1 MTPHLATLEVNLS
14 AIVQNW
20 QLLRQTHSA
29 QHSAA
34 VVKANA
40 YGLGVAP
47 VSAALAD
54 AGCTHFFVATL
65 AEAIELRQL
74 LTSQFIYVFAGVQAG
89 EENYFLEYNLIP
101 VLNDG
106 AQFERWEKAVAEI
119 EAAPAALHVDTGMNR
134 LGFSID
140 DVEKLAL
147 EPERV
152 AKAQIR
158 LLMSHL
164 ACASD
169 PAHPLNQQ
177 QVERFLHARKCL
189 PLLPASLANSA
200 GIFLGKEYH
209 HDLARPGCA
218 LYGINPSDERPNP
231 MQHVATLTA
240 PILQIRTTTA
250 EFESVGYSAAVEVP
264 RGTRIATVG
273 LGYADGFHR
282 LLSGSQIGGYI
293 GDHFAPLLG
302 RVSMDLVMLDIT
314 RLPAD
319 ICTPGARVEFIGPNQ
334 LVDTVAQAAQTI
346 GYEIFTGIGK
356 RVARLYSDDHRVR
369 P

>member
-1 MTPHLATLEVNLS
+1 MFSPHLATLEVNLA

-20 QLLRQTHSA
+20 QLLRQTHSSN
-29 QHSAA
+29 HCAA

-40 YGLGVAP
+40 YGLGVEP

-54 AGCTHFFVATL
+54 AGCSHFFVATL
-65 AEAIELRQL
+65 TEAIELRQL
-74 LTSQFIYVFAGVQAG
+74 LTSQFIYVFSGVQQG
-89 EENYFLEYNLIP
+89 EEHFFLEYNLIP
-101 VLNDG
+101 VINDW
-106 AQFERWEKAVAEI
+106 AQFERWEKAVANV

-140 DVEKLAL
+140 DAEKLAM

-152 AKAQIR
+152 AKAQIK

-177 QVERFLHARKCL
+177 QVERFLRMRKCF
-189 PLLPASLANSA
+189 PTLPASLANSA
-200 GIFLGKEYH
+200 GIFLGKEFH
-209 HDLARPGCA
+209 HDLGRPGCA

-231 MQHVATLTA
+231 MQNVVSLTA
-240 PILQIRTTTA
+240 PILQVRHTTA
-250 EFESVGYSAAVEVP
+250 EFEPVGYSATVNVP
-264 RGTRIATVG
+264 RDTRIATVG
-273 LGYADGFHR
+273 IGYADGLHR
-282 LLSGSQIGGYI
+282 ILSGTNIGGTI
-293 GDHFAPLLG
+293 GGHFAPLLG

-319 ICTPGARVEFIGPNQ
+319 ICHAGARVEFIGASQ
-334 LVDTVAQAAQTI
+334 LVDVVAKAAQTI
-346 GYEIFTGIGK
+346 GYEVLTSITK
-356 RVARLYSDDHRVR
+356 RVTRIYR
-369 P
+369 

>member
-1 MTPHLATLEVNLS
+1 MFSPHHATVEVNLS

-20 QLLRQTHSA
+20 QLLRQTHSK
-29 QHSAA
+29 QHCAA

-40 YGLGVAP
+40 YGLGVEP

-65 AEAIELRQL
+65 AEAVELRRL
-74 LTSQFIYVFAGVQAG
+74 LTSQFIYVFSGVQKG
-89 EENYFLEYNLIP
+89 EEHYFLEYNLLP
-101 VLNDG
+101 VINDWS
-106 AQFERWEKAVAEI
+106 QFERWEKAVENI
-119 EAAPAALHVDTGMNR
+119 DAAPAALHVDTGMNR
-134 LGFSID
+134 LGFTLD
-140 DVEKLAL
+140 DIEKLAL

-152 AKAQIR
+152 AKAQIK

-177 QVERFLHARKCL
+177 QVDRFLHARKCL
-189 PLLPASLANSA
+189 PMLPASLANSA

-209 HDLARPGCA
+209 HEMGRPGCA

-231 MQHVATLTA
+231 MQGVVTLTA
-240 PILQIRTTTA
+240 PILQIRMVTA
-250 EFESVGYSAAVEVP
+250 EFEPVGYSATVEVP

-273 LGYADGFHR
+273 IGYADGLHR
-282 LLSGSQIGGYI
+282 ILSGSQFGGYI
-293 GDHFAPLLG
+293 GGHFAPLLG

-314 RLPAD
+314 RIPAD
-319 ICTPGARVEFIGPNQ
+319 VCYPTARVEFIGAHQ
-334 LVDTVAQAAQTI
+334 LVDKVASAAQTI
-346 GYEIFTGIGK
+346 GYEVLTSLSP
-356 RVARLYSDDHRVR
+356 RVARVYR
-369 P
+369 